1 VIIYASSNKIYTRQ
15 TIAMSDDRNNKT
27 EDSKDNPINAEETN
41 KKAAIG
47 KVFKIVSVIMW
58 SIVILLVLI
67 PLLGRLIMSNALA
80 AELTSSPSIEST
92 QPLVAFAGK
101 EMAFRKALNTAHQNA
116 EHYAKNELDLWE
128 EELINRIDTDF
139 LNWYFNYF
147 NQKKAEINI
156 FLQYVGENVMNGFDQ
171 RIVNDNIATKINND
185 IQREFARRVLQAESA
200 EMKLNTI
207 AIDTAEFYIKEV
219 SKEFDNVPKMY
230 KIPLSDWNKYLEG
243 INMRLKNERGNQVL
257 IVTIIGGAQVAKIT
271 VGLATKA
278 GAKAV
283 GTIYAQLGSMIEPT
297 VTLALIAWDYL
308 DYTNGVK
315 ENKPRLRKDLINY
328 LDALKKS
335 LLSDPEHGVMSVI
348 DDLEQKIKYSVLQ
361 GKFAA

>member
-1 VIIYASSNKIYTRQ
+1 
-15 TIAMSDDRNNKT
+15 MSDDSNNKS

-41 KKAAIG
+41 ERSPLG
-47 KVFKIVSVIMW
+47 KVFKIVSVIIW
-58 SIVILLVLI
+58 SIVILLILI

-80 AELTSSPSIEST
+80 AELTSSPSIENT

-116 EHYAKNELDLWE
+116 EHYAKNELALWE
-128 EELINRIDTDF
+128 QELIKRIDNDF

-147 NQKKAEINI
+147 NQKKAEFSI
-156 FLQYVGENVMNGFDQ
+156 FLQYVGENVRNVFDQ
-171 RIVNDNIATKINND
+171 TIVNDNIAIKLNND

-200 EMKLNTI
+200 EMKLKTI

-230 KIPLSDWNKYLEG
+230 KIPRSDWNQYLET
-243 INMRLKNERGNQVL
+243 INIRLTNERGNQVFVVTL
-257 IVTIIGGAQVAKIT
+257 IGATGVAKI
-271 VGLATKA
+271 AAKIAAKA
-278 GAKAV
+278 SVQAV
-283 GTIYAQLGSMIEPT
+283 GTISAQLGSMIDPT
-297 VTLALIAWDYL
+297 VALALIAWDYW

-328 LDALKKS
+328 LEDLKKY
-335 LLSDPEHGVMSVI
+335 LLSEPEQGVMSVVNE
-348 DDLEQKIKYSVLQ
+348 LEQKIKDSVLP